1 MKITILA
8 VASALSIIAGT
19 AFAGEGNGSP
29 FPFQGTAQIVA
40 NSVAND
46 TGSQATPSFS
56 GPSVIVTAGGT
67 LPTNGSQSAV
77 QTANSLPRG
86 FEGGT
91 VAYAQAESV
100 SRYLVAQAAHT
111 QTAHVQTGR
120 LAQVQSGQP
129 QG

>member
-8 VASALSIIAGT
+8 VAGALSLIAGT
-19 AFAGEGNGSP
+19 AFAGEGNGNP
-29 FPFQGTAQIVA
+29 FPFQGTAQIVG

-46 TGSQATPSFS
+46 TGSQGTPSFS
-56 GPSVIVTAGGT
+56 GPSVVVTAGGT
-67 LPTNGSQSAV
+67 LPTNGSQSVV

-86 FEGGT
+86 FENGT

-100 SRYLVAQAAHT
+100 SRYLVAQAARV

-129 QG
+129 RG